1 MESNPPQRRQLP
13 LGLRVVLLPLWW
25 LITLLMVLSAVLGLV
40 CVIVGVISFFVE
52 GGFLGMRLGGEA
64 VQTPTQKVLFI
75 SVGAAVGVAGIGF
88 WWLRQRGYV
97 VGALIV
103 YALLLAFVLAIGWF
117 TGGSSIISL

>member
-25 LITLLMVLSAVLGLV
+25 LITLLMLLSAVLGLA
-40 CVIVGVISFFVE
+40 CVVVGVISFFVE

-64 VQTPTQKVLFI
+64 VLTVTQKVLFT

-103 YALLLAFVLAIGWF
+103 YALLLALVLAIGWF
-117 TGGSSIISL
+117 TGSSSIISL